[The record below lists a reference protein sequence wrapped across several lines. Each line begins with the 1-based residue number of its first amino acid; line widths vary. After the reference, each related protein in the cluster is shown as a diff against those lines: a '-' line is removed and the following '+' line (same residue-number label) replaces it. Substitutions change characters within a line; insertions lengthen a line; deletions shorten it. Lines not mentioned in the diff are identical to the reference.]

1 MRRSIPVTVGF
12 HSGITLPDA
21 TLEFKNEEIEER
33 FAEAMV
39 DGAEF
44 TVSISA
50 RRRPPGESGKQYVI
64 QEIRFLPIPTL
75 KKEPT

>member
-1 MRRSIPVTVGF
+1 MRRSIPVTVGL
-12 HSGITLPDA
+12 HSGIALPDA

-33 FAEAMV
+33 LAEAMV
-39 DGAEF
+39 DGVEF

-50 RRRPPGESGKQYVI
+50 RRRSPGASGNKYVI